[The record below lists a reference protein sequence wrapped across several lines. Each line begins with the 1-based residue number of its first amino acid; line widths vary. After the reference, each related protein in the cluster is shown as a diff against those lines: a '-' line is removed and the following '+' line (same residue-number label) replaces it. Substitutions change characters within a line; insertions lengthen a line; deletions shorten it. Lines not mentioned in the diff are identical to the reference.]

1 MKIGIGQMNSQSNK
15 IANLDVADAMICE
28 LVQAGASLIML
39 PEHFNYLG
47 QDSEKPKNSETIDSS
62 PSLDMVRQRAKEF
75 GVHIHI
81 GSFLEKE
88 GNQTY
93 NTAVVFD
100 PSGCV
105 VAKYR
110 KIHLFDV
117 KVPGGKRY
125 FESDTISP
133 GDSLKTFTIR
143 DLTFGLATC
152 YDLRFP
158 EMFRKLVEL
167 GANVFLLPAAFTL
180 ETGRDHWELLLRA
193 RAVEN
198 LCWLVAANQYGPSP
212 PNNISYGRSMIIN
225 PWGII
230 TSQAPDGVCTI
241 TGEIRAEIIHQSRTT
256 FPALDHRRKDIFPS

>member
-15 IANLDVADAMICE
+15 TANLDVADALICE
-28 LVQAGASLIML
+28 LAQAGASLIML
-39 PEHFNYLG
+39 PEHFNYIG
-47 QDSEKPKNSETIDSS
+47 PDPSKAQNAESINSS
-62 PSLDMVRQRAKEF
+62 PSLDMVQNRAKEF
-75 GVHIHI
+75 GIHIHI
-81 GSFLEKE
+81 GSFLERDGE
-88 GNQTY
+88 QIY

-100 PSGCV
+100 PNGCV

-117 KVPGGKRY
+117 KVPGGKKY

-133 GDSLKTFTIR
+133 GHCLDTFSIG
-143 DLTFGLATC
+143 DFTFGLATC

-158 EMFRKLVEL
+158 EMFRKLSEM
-167 GANVFLLPAAFTL
+167 GANVLLLPAAFTL

-198 LCWLVAANQYGPSP
+198 LCWVVAANQYGSSP
-212 PNNISYGRSMIIN
+212 PNNNSYGRSMVIN

-230 TSQAPDGVCTI
+230 TAQAPDKVCTLI
-241 TGEIRAEIIHQSRTT
+241 TEITVDSINQVRSE
-256 FPALDHRRKDIFPS
+256 FPAHKHKRKDLFSI